1 MRTALLLLLVALWYY
16 APDLAMHWDVS
27 TRMATYRANGI
38 FGAVM
43 CILARNYGPSWSWRA
58 VCDTAAFFFVMQPV
72 CDMYW
77 TSEGAHTASVC
88 DAVFSLPL
96 SDICGAGIAAMA
108 GWVYDHG

>member
-1 MRTALLLLLVALWYY
+1 
-16 APDLAMHWDVS
+16 
-27 TRMATYRANGI
+27 
-38 FGAVM
+38 
-43 CILARNYGPSWSWRA
+43 
-58 VCDTAAFFFVMQPV
+58 MQPV
-72 CDMYW
+72 CDTYW